1 MSKFSSTQ
9 ELIVRISANL
19 DKINSSEVKVQD
31 FEDLLVQAREL
42 YERSLVLRFK
52 AFEKHLAGETLN
64 DQDTSNEFPESAINA
79 KTNEGEGLKE
89 SETSIPADTESFVL
103 SNQESGFEFALF
115 GEIHPQEEALRPDL
129 DEVIDLP
136 IQELPLPHDT
146 KPDNHVVVVN
156 KDVEQFDN
164 TPTKETVKE
173 NPVDFNKPVSGGSIL
188 DRLASNSQSNSLAD
202 QLKNTKISSIASSLT
217 LNDRIRFA
225 KNLFEGNSETFN
237 SSVQLIDSQN
247 SLNDALELMRQYS
260 DRFNWNQEDKN
271 IMDFY
276 ELVERRHA

>member
-31 FEDLLVQAREL
+31 FEDLLVETREL

-52 AFEKHLAGETLN
+52 AFEKHLAGESLN
-64 DQDTSNEFPESAINA
+64 VHVTSNEFSESTINA
-79 KTNEGEGLKE
+79 KTFHVEGMKE
-89 SETSIPADTESFVL
+89 SEKQIPADSENFVL
-103 SNQESGFEFALF
+103 SNHESGFEFALF
-115 GEIHPQEEALRPDL
+115 GEIHPQEESLTPDL
-129 DEVIDLP
+129 DGVIDLP
-136 IQELPLPHDT
+136 IQELPLPQNT
-146 KPDNHVVVVN
+146 KADNQEVAKN
-156 KDVEQFDN
+156 KDAEQIVN
-164 TPTKETVKE
+164 TPTLEAVRE
-173 NPVDFNKPVSGGSIL
+173 IPVDFNKPISGGSIL
-188 DRLASNSQSNSLAD
+188 DKLASNSQSNSLAD
-202 QLKNTKISSIASSLT
+202 QLKNTRISSIASSLT